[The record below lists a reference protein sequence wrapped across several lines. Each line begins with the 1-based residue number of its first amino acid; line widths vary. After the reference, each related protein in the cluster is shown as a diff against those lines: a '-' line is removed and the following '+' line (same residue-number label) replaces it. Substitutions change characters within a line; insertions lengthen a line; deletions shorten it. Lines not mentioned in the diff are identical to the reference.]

1 MSKIGNETDTEYNNC
16 VSVVLI
22 NNQYLCTKILCTLK
36 LTGHI

>member
-22 NNQYLCTKILCTLK
+22 NYQYLCTKILCTLK